1 MNNKNYYEILQIDK
15 NASPEVIEKV
25 YKILAKKYHP
35 DLQSEENK
43 LKAESI
49 LKEINEAYSVL
60 SDPSKKLEYDQ
71 NLKKSE
77 ISQEKFDKINNENTI
92 LKNKLYELQ
101 QKQNY
106 INENADI
113 KNKIYYEEIKKAKQ
127 QAYQDAYIQDLK
139 NRGYKIQ
146 YNKSFKHYFKVFII
160 LFILILFFILI
171 LQIPSVRNFLFQIP
185 GINYIVEFFE
195 NLSR

>member
-113 KNKIYYEEIKKAKQ
+113 KNKIYYEEIKKA
-127 QAYQDAYIQDLK
+127 
-139 NRGYKIQ
+139 
-146 YNKSFKHYFKVFII
+146 
-160 LFILILFFILI
+160 
-171 LQIPSVRNFLFQIP
+171 
-185 GINYIVEFFE
+185 
-195 NLSR
+195 

>member
-49 LKEINEAYSVL
+49 LKEAYSVL

-92 LKNKLYELQ
+92 LKN
-101 QKQNY
+101 
-106 INENADI
+106 I
-113 KNKIYYEEIKKAKQ
+113 
-127 QAYQDAYIQDLK
+127 
-139 NRGYKIQ
+139 
-146 YNKSFKHYFKVFII
+146 
-160 LFILILFFILI
+160 
-171 LQIPSVRNFLFQIP
+171 FL
-185 GINYIVEFFE
+185 G
-195 NLSR
+195 